1 MQLSRKNIIIAV
13 CVIVPVI
20 MLASNPSR
28 RRYMDTKLDNDTFV
42 QEIAKSV
49 CRTNSIRS
57 SSSYLRDSI
66 ESCALEVAR
75 DRSTIE
81 RFANQNYKRADAL
94 GGLFS
99 IHELSLRETEAITT
113 EITDI
118 GVLGFFINLGFI
130 YLLGIFMVFA
140 FIAVLIVISFRPKA
154 WHSTEEDNIK

>member
-1 MQLSRKNIIIAV
+1 
-13 CVIVPVI
+13 
-20 MLASNPSR
+20 
-28 RRYMDTKLDNDTFV
+28 MDSKLDNDTFV

-81 RFANQNYKRADAL
+81 RFANQNYKRADVL

-99 IHELSLRETEAITT
+99 THELSLRETESITN
-113 EITDI
+113 EITDV
-118 GVLGFFINLGFI
+118 GVLGFFINLWLI
-130 YLLGIFMVFA
+130 YLLGIFIGV
-140 FIAVLIVISFRPKA
+140 VLIVIMFNPKT
-154 WHSTEEDNIK
+154 WQSTWQGTEEDNIE

>member
-57 SSSYLRDSI
+57 SSSYSMYSI

-75 DRSTIE
+75 DRSAIE
-81 RFANQNYKRADAL
+81 RFADQNYKRVDVL

-99 IHELSLRETEAITT
+99 THELTLRETESITKV
-113 EITDI
+113 ITDV
-118 GVLGFFINLGFI
+118 GVLGFFINLWLI
-130 YLLGIFMVFA
+130 YILGII
-140 FIAVLIVISFRPKA
+140 IAVVLIVIMFNPKR
-154 WHSTEEDNIK
+154 WQSTWQSTEEDNIE

>member
-49 CRTNSIRS
+49 CRTNSIRR
-57 SSSYLRDSI
+57 SSSYSRDSI

-81 RFANQNYKRADAL
+81 RFADQNYKRADVL

-99 IHELSLRETEAITT
+99 THALTLRETESITK
-113 EITDI
+113 EITDV
-118 GVLGFFINLGFI
+118 GVLGFFINLWFI
-130 YLLGIFMVFA
+130 YILGIIIVV
-140 FIAVLIVISFRPKA
+140 VLIVIMFSPRT
-154 WHSTEEDNIK
+154 WQSTWQSTEEDNID